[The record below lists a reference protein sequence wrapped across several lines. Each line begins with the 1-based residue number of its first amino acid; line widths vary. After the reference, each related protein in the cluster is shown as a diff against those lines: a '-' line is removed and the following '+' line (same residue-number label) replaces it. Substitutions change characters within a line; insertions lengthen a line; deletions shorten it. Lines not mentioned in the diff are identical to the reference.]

1 MGIFID
7 NLRSFY
13 ENVKNFG
20 VVIMLLEFRFRNF
33 RSFREEAALSLLAST
48 DTELENSN
56 TSLTGLRV
64 IPRAVRSAV
73 IYGPNAS
80 GKTNVLHALG
90 FMRNLIAGSAAL
102 QPGQPLNFQPFRL
115 ASEASAEPTLLE
127 VTLLLDG
134 ARYQYGFE
142 FNASRIMAEWLLVY
156 TKQKPQRWFD
166 RKFID
171 DRDQFEFSSHLGGQ
185 KRLWQEA
192 TRPNSLFLSTAVQ
205 LNSDQLRPLYDW
217 LTQSLV
223 VFFDGGLI
231 PANYSTT
238 ALQTPTTNEAIT
250 ALIAAADIGIA
261 GIRAAQ
267 EKGLVQSV
275 QFDLL
280 TGKSEARSEPQDI
293 LVPMFRHT
301 VGKVS
306 AEFGFGDESHGTQKL
321 FALAGPLLDILDKG
335 RTLAIDELDRSLHPL
350 LTQQIIRA
358 FHDPE
363 LNRSGAQLIFS
374 THDTSLLSAHLLRRD
389 QVWLAEKGPAQAS
402 TLFPLTTFSIRKGEA
417 LEKGY
422 LSGRYGGLPILDQS
436 LIQRRHRGAR
446 QTPA

>member
-1 MGIFID
+1 
-7 NLRSFY
+7 
-13 ENVKNFG
+13 
-20 VVIMLLEFRFRNF
+20 MLLEFRFRNF
-33 RSFREEAALSLLAST
+33 RSFRQEAVLSLVAST
-48 DTELENSN
+48 DTELQGTN
-56 TSLTGLRV
+56 TSDTNLKV

-80 GKTNVLHALG
+80 GKTNVLVALG
-90 FMRNLIAGSAAL
+90 FLRNLVAGSASL

-115 ASEASAEPTLLE
+115 DADAPAESTLFE
-127 VTLLLDG
+127 VTLLLGG

-142 FNASRIMAEWLLVY
+142 FNASRITAEWLLVY

-166 RKFID
+166 RKFIEE
-171 DRDQFEFSSHLGGQ
+171 RDQFEFSSHLSGQ

-217 LTQSLV
+217 LTQSLI
-223 VFFDGGLI
+223 VFFEGGQI
-231 PANYSTT
+231 PESYSTA
-238 ALQTPTTNEAIT
+238 ALQAPKNNEAIT

-261 GIRAAQ
+261 GIRAVQ
-267 EKGLVQSV
+267 EKALLQSV

-293 LVPMFRHT
+293 LVPKFRHT

-306 AEFGFGDESHGTQKL
+306 AEFGLGDESHGTRKL

-335 RTLAIDELDRSLHPL
+335 HTLVIDELDRSLHPL
-350 LTQQIIRA
+350 LTQHIIQA

-363 LNRSGAQLIFS
+363 LNRKGAQLIFS

-389 QVWLAEKGPAQAS
+389 QVWLTEKGPEQAS
-402 TLFPLTTFSIRKGEA
+402 SLIPLTTFSIRKGEA

-436 LIQRRHRGAR
+436 LIRSRHRGAK
-446 QTPA
+446 QTSV